1 MLARTR
7 LMSYGFIIASSWF
20 YQVFNVHSLIGTAL
34 DPITKHKVYWFLAI
48 VGWLVTSKA
57 SWCLFI
63 IEKLCIV
70 VPYFLKYL
78 NSRSSMELLS
88 LNIHDGLRLLKHL
101 KLQNVQN
108 ESSIRFQL
116 EMITPLVQ
124 EKTMGQ

>member
-1 MLARTR
+1 
-7 LMSYGFIIASSWF
+7 
-20 YQVFNVHSLIGTAL
+20 
-34 DPITKHKVYWFLAI
+34 
-48 VGWLVTSKA
+48 
-57 SWCLFI
+57 
-63 IEKLCIV
+63 
-70 VPYFLKYL
+70 
-78 NSRSSMELLS
+78 MELLS